1 MALVLTLHPAVE
13 TYLGVKTQ
21 VHTERPRQEA
31 LLAFVIIKIT
41 FSKNHPPGFSRKSVF
56 KGEKRKLKGW
66 CADGVAS
73 ITSLNSQVK
82 KLFCYLPLALWVW
95 LSLVF
100 PVCLVYLRLNV
111 KTMAGMLEQ
120 RGQMRSYG
128 GCKQQCFLFFFLN
141 GLIHLRKERTASVA
155 WSHRPPCV
163 DSEQG
168 FRF

>member
-1 MALVLTLHPAVE
+1 MLHPAVE
-13 TYLGVKTQ
+13 TYLSVKTQ
-21 VHTERPRQEA
+21 VHTKAPHREA
-31 LLAFVIIKIT
+31 LLAFIIIKKT
-41 FSKNHPPGFSRKSVF
+41 FSKNHPAGSQEEGASL
-56 KGEKRKLKGW
+56 KGKRRKLKGW

-82 KLFCYLPLALWVW
+82 KLFCYLPLALRVW

-100 PVCLVYLRLNV
+100 PVRLVYLRLNV
-111 KTMAGMLEQ
+111 KTMAGMLER

-155 WSHRPPCV
+155 WSHRPPSV